1 MKQNKTLVLILGV
14 LLAAAVVV
22 GLIFG
27 IKALTKANTDPAVP
41 TGASDPAGTTNVP
54 VTGENGETTES
65 SQAPA
70 ELTPEMKA
78 AKTKDAYTEADLKA
92 DDPRLDQV
100 VAECAGSQLT
110 NRQAQVYYVMQYY
123 GFMNQFGGYASM
135 FGLDDTKPLSEQ
147 PSMQEELSWEQLF
160 LLGGMQ
166 EFQQWATLAA
176 EAEKAS
182 FQLSEAREQELQS
195 FLLDGL
201 KEAGAAYGYES
212 AEAFL
217 AYYFGLNVR
226 MEDYEACMRT
236 QQRGYYYVYDR
247 WTDED
252 LRAYFDEHPEV
263 EEFVGVDP
271 EQDNINVRHI
281 LIMPEVAE
289 DATEEEVAAAREAA
303 KAKAEALLE
312 SFLKEPSEEAFAA
325 LATEHTQDPGSQ
337 ASGGLYEEVG
347 FGEMV
352 EPFNDWCFD
361 AARKIGDTG
370 VVETEYGFHVMYF
383 LGRTGRFNWKNKAAE
398 DLTQDAIAEIMENAP
413 ELTVRYEDV
422 VLAPLPQPEEE

>member
-176 EAEKAS
+176 EAEKAG

-195 FLLDGL
+195 FLDGL

-212 AEAFL
+212 ADAYL
-217 AYYFGLNVR
+217 AASFGLNVR
-226 MEDYEACMRT
+226 VEDYEAYMRT
-236 QQRGYYYVYDR
+236 QQRGFYFVHDR

-252 LRAYFDEHPEV
+252 LRAYFDEHPEDF
-263 EEFVGVDP
+263 EGIDP
-271 EQDNINVRHI
+271 ELTNVNVRHI
-281 LIMPEVAE
+281 LITPEAAE
-289 DATEEEVAAAREAA
+289 DATEEEAAAAREAA
-303 KAKAEALLE
+303 KAKAEGLLE

-325 LATEHTQDPGSQ
+325 LATEYTQDPGSQ
-337 ASGGLYEEVG
+337 ASGGLYEGVYPG
-347 FGEMV
+347 QMV

-370 VVETEYGFHVMYF
+370 VVETEYGFHVMF
-383 LGRTGRFNWKNKAAE
+383 FVGRTDQYYWKETAASA
-398 DLTQDAIAEIMENAP
+398 LTQDAIAEIMENAP